1 MPTLITKY
9 TSACDSASQRER
21 RSLAPVFGGAM
32 ACLLLTVGQSATAGL
47 HSGPEYDALMAIY
60 TSTGG
65 PAWSNSAHTWGT
77 GDACSW
83 FGVSCDQDGTTGDN
97 TSHVT
102 GIDLTNNN
110 LTGTLPV
117 LSSLSKLQ
125 VFDVG
130 TNNLSGLIP
139 AIQTLTE
146 LTHFYVYSNQMSGGL
161 PALNGLTQLQVLD
174 VDSNQLS
181 GTLTNLQDAT
191 SLITF
196 NASNNQ
202 FSGSIPDLSAFAALK
217 YVALSKNRLSGPVP
231 ALNANLA
238 NFYVGYNSLSGS
250 LPPAPTALTSASL
263 CPNALDTTP
272 QPAIDPAWNAATF
285 ITPWWATPFA
295 TNRCDE
301 IFFNDFQ

>member
-1 MPTLITKY
+1 MLTPTKTHA
-9 TSACDSASQRER
+9 SVCDAGKQRTR
-21 RSLAPVFGGAM
+21 RRTVAFAATGYALLALA
-32 ACLLLTVGQSATAGL
+32 QSATAGL
-47 HSGPEYDALMAIY
+47 HSGPEYDALVALY
-60 TSTGG
+60 NATGG
-65 PAWSNSAHTWGT
+65 PAWSNATNTWGT

-102 GIDLTNNN
+102 GVDLTNNN
-110 LTGTLPV
+110 LTGSLPP
-117 LSSLSKLQ
+117 LSGLSKLK

-130 TNNLSGLIP
+130 SNRLSGTIP
-139 AIQTLTE
+139 AIATLTD

-161 PALNGLTQLQVLD
+161 PVVNGLTQLQVLD

-181 GTLTNLQDAT
+181 GTLANMQNAT

-217 YVALSKNRLSGPVP
+217 YLALSKNQLSGPVP

-238 NFYVGYNSLSGS
+238 NFYVGYNRLSGA
-250 LPPAPTALTSASL
+250 LPPAPTSLTSASL
-263 CPNALDTTP
+263 CPNLLDTTP

-285 ITPWWATPFA
+285 VTPWWETPFA

-301 IFFNDFQ
+301 IYFNDFQ